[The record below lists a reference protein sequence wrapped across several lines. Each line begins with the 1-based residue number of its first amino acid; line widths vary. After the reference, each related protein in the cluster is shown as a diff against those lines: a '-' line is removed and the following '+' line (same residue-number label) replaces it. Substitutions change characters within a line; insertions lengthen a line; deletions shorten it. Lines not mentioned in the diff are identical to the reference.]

1 MKTFLRFNI
10 FQLLFMT
17 IVGLFFQNS
26 YAQVNISAHNV
37 NVTTSLNGWNGS
49 LPSGYTMTGGG
60 DYKGTTAATA
70 GGVYAIANAGF
81 GYQASSG
88 VASVTL
94 NGTYKN
100 TTGSTITS
108 LQLSYKAFSIVARDS
123 RTPGWAVTSSLGTVS
138 TLNWTYNISNSVAN
152 PATKTITLSN
162 LNIANNATFTLA
174 FASDR
179 GNGTGSSP
187 LIGLNNVIVKS
198 IQEITPEINTNLNT
212 LTFDDTEIGSFSE
225 SKSVLVSSVGLTAA
239 INITT
244 LPMFQVS
251 IDNTNWSN
259 AVTLPSS
266 GGTLYARFSP
276 INTGGQTSNINLA
289 STGAATKYVLIQGNA
304 LPVATTITAATN
316 AFGPFCNSQATAFD
330 VSFSKTG
337 TFTNA
342 NFSVQLSNADGT
354 FPATATNIIGTGA
367 TSPINVTIPANTTAG
382 TNYRIRVLNA
392 EPLTFSNDNGSN
404 ITINPTITPDFAQ
417 IPTFCSG
424 TTAPV
429 LAATSPNNI
438 TGTWS
443 PATVSNTIE
452 GSYTFT
458 PDAGQCASPITLT
471 TTITPLTVPD
481 FAQIP
486 AFCSGTTAPV
496 LALASPNNI
505 TGTWSPATVSNTVQG
520 SYTFTP
526 DAGQCASPITLTT
539 TITPLTVPDF
549 AQIPAFCSGTTAPV
563 LALTSPNNITGTWS
577 PATVSNT
584 IEGTYTFTPDAGQ
597 CASPVT
603 LTTTITPLTIPDFAQ
618 IPAFCSGTTAPVLA
632 TSSPNGITGTWSPA
646 TVSNTIEGSYTFT
659 PNANQCASSV
669 TFTTTITPLTVPNF
683 PQIPTFCSGS
693 TAPVLATT
701 SPNGI
706 AGTWSPA
713 TVSNTTNGSY
723 VFTPD
728 ANQCAATVTL
738 TTTINTTIP
747 PTGTATQ
754 DFTTGDTLEDFVVN
768 GTDIKWYD
776 APTGGNVLP
785 NTTVIASGTVYY
797 ASQTL
802 NGCESP
808 SRLPITAGI
817 DLSNKTFQTVQ
828 LKYYPNP
835 VDQVLNLE
843 ASKTIV
849 AVTVFNLLGQQV
861 LNVNPNSAAAK
872 IDLSNLNAGTY
883 FININAEND
892 TKTIKVIK
900 R

>member
-1 MKTFLRFNI
+1 MKTFLRFNV

-26 YAQVNISAHNV
+26 YAQVNISAHNA

-60 DYKGTTAATA
+60 DYKGTTATTA

-88 VASVTL
+88 VASVEL
-94 NGTYKN
+94 KGTYKN

-123 RTPGWAVTSSLGTVS
+123 RTPGWAVTSSLGSVS

-198 IQEITPEINTNLNT
+198 IQEITPEISTNLNT

-417 IPTFCSG
+417 IPAFCSG

-429 LAATSPNNI
+429 LALTSPNNI

-471 TTITPLTVPD
+471 TTITPLTVPN

-496 LALASPNNI
+496 LASTSPNNI
-505 TGTWSPATVSNTVQG
+505 TGTWSPTTVSNTIEG

-526 DAGQCASPITLTT
+526 DAGQCASPLTLTT

-577 PATVSNT
+577 PATISNT
-584 IEGTYTFTPDAGQ
+584 IEGTYTFTPGAGQ
-597 CASPVT
+597 CASPIT
-603 LTTTITPLTIPDFAQ
+603 LTTTITPLTTPDFAQ

-632 TSSPNGITGTWSPA
+632 STSPNGITGTWSPA
-646 TVSNTIEGSYTFT
+646 TVSNTIGGSYTFT

-683 PQIPTFCSGS
+683 AQIPTFCSGS
-693 TAPVLATT
+693 TAPVLAAT

-706 AGTWSPA
+706 TGTWSPA

-723 VFTPD
+723 VFTPN
-728 ANQCAATVTL
+728 ANQCAATVIL
-738 TTTINTTIP
+738 TTTVSTTIP

-754 DFTTGDTLEDFVVN
+754 DFTTGDTLEDFIVN

-808 SRLPITAGI
+808 ARLPITAGI

-892 TKTIKVIK
+892 IKTIKIIK